1 MRHAI
6 SICWAAL
13 VFGVLLKL
21 GHFPFASVTLVLS
34 LSSLSIL
41 YFMPGT
47 SVLVQPEVVSDKLE
61 LFAVNMGR
69 TAMAMAPVGALFTIQ
84 HWPNGNTFLML
95 GAVGC
100 SATLALLWYLRGR
113 YPELEGRYTR
123 SMVHLAMNLALV
135 LATYLYSTSAN
146 AAESLQ

>member
-13 VFGVLLKL
+13 VLGVLLKL

-34 LSSLSIL
+34 LSILSIL

-47 SVLVQPEVVSDKLE
+47 SVLVQPEVVLDKLE
-61 LFAVNMGR
+61 TLAVNMGR
-69 TAMAMAPVGALFTIQ
+69 MALALAPVGALFTIQ
-84 HWPNGNTFLML
+84 HWPNGSTFLIL

-100 SATLALLWYLRGR
+100 SATLSLLWYLRGR
-113 YPELEGRYTR
+113 YHELEDHYTR

-135 LATYLYSTSAN
+135 LGTYLYYTQATT
-146 AAESLQ
+146 AMSLH